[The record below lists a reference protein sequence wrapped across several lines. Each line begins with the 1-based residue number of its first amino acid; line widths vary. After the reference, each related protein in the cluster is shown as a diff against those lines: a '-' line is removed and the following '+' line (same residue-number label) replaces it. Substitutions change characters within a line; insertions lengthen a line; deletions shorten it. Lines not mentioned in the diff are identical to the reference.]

1 MMHLENLSAED
12 LLRKANLKV
21 TKWRKVLLQKI
32 MDNES
37 GISYSDLSQSED
49 FTGHR
54 VTLYR
59 ALIDL
64 EEAGLVEKLR
74 DATGAVKYMLKT
86 AEGQSHKLHPHFS
99 CRVCNSMVCLSD
111 IDLPKIVLPPGF
123 KNEQMVCLV
132 YGLCSKCNASMA

>member
-1 MMHLENLSAED
+1 MHLENHSAEE

-49 FTGHR
+49 FSGHR

-64 EEAGLVEKLR
+64 EEAGLVEKLH
-74 DATGAVKYMLKT
+74 DATGTVKYMLKT
-86 AEGQSHKLHPHFS
+86 AEEQSHKLHPHFS
-99 CRVCNSMVCLSD
+99 CRICNSMICLSD
-111 IDLPKIVLPPGF
+111 IDLPAIVLPAGY
-123 KNEQMVCLV
+123 KNEQVVCLV
-132 YGLCSKCNASMA
+132 YGLCNKCNASMA